1 MRWLRTPLLHFLAGG
16 AAFFWLVHGSS
27 PPTALVVVTARD
39 VNRLRLDYTRETGL
53 EPTPADEAALVEKAI
68 EEELLVREALARGL
82 DRNDR
87 SVRNWLVEQM
97 RVLSD
102 DTTDHSDRLYALAQV
117 LGLDRTDLVVRRLLV
132 QKMRLLAARTGE
144 RPPSDADLEAFY
156 ADHRN
161 EYRPPDRVTFWHVFL
176 ASSAHGSSTLSDAE
190 ADGRPSLSS
199 RAGAS
204 GAAPR

>member
-1 MRWLRTPLLHFLAGG
+1 
-16 AAFFWLVHGSS
+16 
-27 PPTALVVVTARD
+27 
-39 VNRLRLDYTRETGL
+39 
-53 EPTPADEAALVEKAI
+53 
-68 EEELLVREALARGL
+68 
-82 DRNDR
+82 
-87 SVRNWLVEQM
+87 
-97 RVLSD
+97 
-102 DTTDHSDRLYALAQV
+102 
-117 LGLDRTDLVVRRLLV
+117 
-132 QKMRLLAARTGE
+132 MRLLAARTGE

-161 EYRPPDRVTFWHVFL
+161 EYRPPDRVTFWQVFL